1 MSLTDGYLDY
11 MREISKEDVKIL
23 VQNGEINKLY
33 TLLEEWLEDKQKF
46 EYVDIL
52 INCRPDKFH
61 LTGFTDNIKANHRRL
76 IKTSIHF
83 CNFAQKLDVV

>member
-11 MREISKEDVKIL
+11 MREISKEDVKIW

-33 TLLEEWLEDKQKF
+33 TLLEEWLEDKQEF

-52 INCRPDKFH
+52 CYEWY
-61 LTGFTDNIKANHRRL
+61 
-76 IKTSIHF
+76 
-83 CNFAQKLDVV
+83 

>member
-11 MREISKEDVKIL
+11 MREISKEDVKIW

-33 TLLEEWLEDKQKF
+33 TLLEEWLEVKQEF

-52 INCRPDKFH
+52 CYEWYYE
-61 LTGFTDNIKANHRRL
+61 
-76 IKTSIHF
+76 
-83 CNFAQKLDVV
+83 